1 MTRPASSTLPA
12 RRTTGAGLA
21 QGVIETPLGPL
32 TALAGDDGLMGL
44 LLLFW
49 LAPGFKTET
58 AVFGWV
64 HGFTWIGLA
73 LLAAYGQRR
82 GAIPFW
88 LAFLVV
94 VIGGVGPF
102 AGSAGFI
109 YEKRRR
115 RRLAPRR
122 LPRRKRDRSSSR

>member
-1 MTRPASSTLPA
+1 MTLFTLLKYISFFSSLA
-12 RRTTGAGLA
+12 FAGLL
-21 QGVIETPLGPL
+21 VC
-32 TALAGDDGLMGL
+32 
-44 LLLFW
+44 W
-49 LAPGFKTET
+49 LAPGLKAET

-73 LLAAYGQRR
+73 LLAAYGQRKA
-82 GAIPFW
+82 AIPFW

-109 YEKRRR
+109 YETRRR
-115 RRLAPRR
+115 ERLAAARA
-122 LPRRKRDRSSSR
+122 SAAVA

>member
-1 MTRPASSTLPA
+1 MTLFTLLKYLSFFSS
-12 RRTTGAGLA
+12 LA
-21 QGVIETPLGPL
+21 F
-32 TALAGDDGLMGL
+32 GL
-44 LLLFW
+44 LLVCW
-49 LAPGFKTET
+49 LAPGLESET
-58 AVFGWV
+58 AVLGWV

-102 AGSAGFI
+102 AGSAGFV
-109 YEKRRR
+109 YETRRR
-115 RRLAPRR
+115 QRLAAP
-122 LPRRKRDRSSSR
+122 

>member
-1 MTRPASSTLPA
+1 MPRGVPRREPRPVAMTLFTLLKYLSFFSSVA
-12 RRTTGAGLA
+12 FA
-21 QGVIETPLGPL
+21 
-32 TALAGDDGLMGL
+32 L
-44 LLLFW
+44 LLICW
-49 LAPGFKTET
+49 LAPGLEPET
-58 AVFGWV
+58 AVMGWV

-109 YEKRRR
+109 YESRRR
-115 RRLAPRR
+115 ARLAAV
-122 LPRRKRDRSSSR
+122 

>member
-1 MTRPASSTLPA
+1 VTLFSLLKTISFFSSTA
-12 RRTTGAGLA
+12 FA
-21 QGVIETPLGPL
+21 
-32 TALAGDDGLMGL
+32 L

-73 LLAAYGQRR
+73 MLAAYGQRR

-102 AGSAGFI
+102 AGSAGFV
-109 YEKRRR
+109 YETRRR
-115 RRLAPRR
+115 RRLATA
-122 LPRRKRDRSSSR
+122 

>member
-1 MTRPASSTLPA
+1 MPRGAPRRAPRHVAMTLFTLLKYLSFFSSVA
-12 RRTTGAGLA
+12 FA
-21 QGVIETPLGPL
+21 
-32 TALAGDDGLMGL
+32 
-44 LLLFW
+44 LLLFCW
-49 LAPGFKTET
+49 LAPGLETET
-58 AVFGWV
+58 AVMGWV

-109 YEKRRR
+109 YESRRR
-115 RRLAPRR
+115 ARLAAA
-122 LPRRKRDRSSSR
+122 

>member
-1 MTRPASSTLPA
+1 MPTGMRPAAVSLFTLLKYLSFFSS
-12 RRTTGAGLA
+12 LA
-21 QGVIETPLGPL
+21 F
-32 TALAGDDGLMGL
+32 GL
-44 LLLFW
+44 LLICW
-49 LAPGFKTET
+49 LAPGLTAET
-58 AVFGWV
+58 AVLGWV

-109 YEKRRR
+109 YETRRR
-115 RRLAPRR
+115 QRKALATA
-122 LPRRKRDRSSSR
+122 

>member
-1 MTRPASSTLPA
+1 MTLFTLLKYLSVFSSVA
-12 RRTTGAGLA
+12 F
-21 QGVIETPLGPL
+21 
-32 TALAGDDGLMGL
+32 GL
-44 LLLFW
+44 LLLCW
-49 LAPGFKTET
+49 LAPGLQSET
-58 AVFGWV
+58 AVLGWV

-73 LLAAYGQRR
+73 LLAAFGQRK

-109 YEKRRR
+109 YETRRR
-115 RRLAPRR
+115 RRLSPA
-122 LPRRKRDRSSSR
+122 

>member
-1 MTRPASSTLPA
+1 MRCE
-12 RRTTGAGLA
+12 RRHTGAAPRRMTLFNLLKYLSFLGSLA
-21 QGVIETPLGPL
+21 F
-32 TALAGDDGLMGL
+32 ALLV
-44 LLLFW
+44 FCW
-49 LAPGFKTET
+49 LAPGLEPET

-73 LLAAYGQRR
+73 LLAAYAQRK
-82 GAIPFW
+82 GVLPFW

-109 YEKRRR
+109 WETRRR
-115 RRLAPRR
+115 SRLRAAG
-122 LPRRKRDRSSSR
+122 S

>member
-1 MTRPASSTLPA
+1 MPRGAPRRGPRFVAMTLFTLLKYLSFFSSVA
-12 RRTTGAGLA
+12 FA
-21 QGVIETPLGPL
+21 
-32 TALAGDDGLMGL
+32 L
-44 LLLFW
+44 LLICW
-49 LAPGFKTET
+49 LAPGLEPET
-58 AVFGWV
+58 AVMGWV

-73 LLAAYGQRR
+73 LLAAYAQRR

-109 YEKRRR
+109 YESRRR
-115 RRLAPRR
+115 ARRAAA
-122 LPRRKRDRSSSR
+122 

>member
-1 MTRPASSTLPA
+1 MSLFSLLKYLSFFSS
-12 RRTTGAGLA
+12 LA
-21 QGVIETPLGPL
+21 F
-32 TALAGDDGLMGL
+32 GL
-44 LLLFW
+44 LLVCW
-49 LAPGFKTET
+49 LAPGLKEET
-58 AVFGWV
+58 AVLGWV

-109 YEKRRR
+109 YETRRR
-115 RRLAPRR
+115 QRLAPATA
-122 LPRRKRDRSSSR
+122 

>member
-1 MTRPASSTLPA
+1 VTLFTLLKNVSFFSSA
-12 RRTTGAGLA
+12 AFA
-21 QGVIETPLGPL
+21 
-32 TALAGDDGLMGL
+32 
-44 LLLFW
+44 LLLFCW
-49 LAPGFKTET
+49 LAPGLGAET
-58 AVFGWV
+58 AVLGWV

-102 AGSAGFI
+102 AGSLGFV
-109 YEKRRR
+109 YETRRR
-115 RRLAPRR
+115 ARITAP
-122 LPRRKRDRSSSR
+122 

>member
-1 MTRPASSTLPA
+1 MRSDAPATGVRRDPMTLFTLLKYLSFFSSVA
-12 RRTTGAGLA
+12 F
-21 QGVIETPLGPL
+21 
-32 TALAGDDGLMGL
+32 GL
-44 LLLFW
+44 LLVCW
-49 LAPGFKTET
+49 LAPGLESET
-58 AVFGWV
+58 AVLGWV

-73 LLAAYGQRR
+73 LLAAYAQRR

-109 YEKRRR
+109 YETRRR
-115 RRLAPRR
+115 RRLAPA
-122 LPRRKRDRSSSR
+122 